1 MGFAFVG
8 LGSTFVGGRGDA
20 RAVSPLRRVRAQP
33 VRQTARTN
41 MTAVSPESATKINV
55 TGNNID
61 LTDSLRNY
69 VQEKIGKSIQKYLQF
84 ITKVDVHLS
93 VAHNPSI
100 KHAQAAEV
108 VVFAVGTVMRAEV
121 KMENAYSSIDL
132 VADKISRKLRK
143 YKERKERSKDRS
155 KEKTSEIARRI
166 AESEE
171 ELEEEVSED
180 VKTPDLRE
188 IVKVKEFQMPA
199 QTVEDAALCL
209 EYIDHDFY
217 VFRDSETNEINVLY
231 KRNHGGLGLIK
242 PEKA

>member
-1 MGFAFVG
+1 
-8 LGSTFVGGRGDA
+8 
-20 RAVSPLRRVRAQP
+20 
-33 VRQTARTN
+33 

-155 KEKTSEIARRI
+155 KEKTSEIAQRI

-171 ELEEEVSED
+171 ELEEVEVGED
-180 VKTPDLRE
+180 VSIPKLRE